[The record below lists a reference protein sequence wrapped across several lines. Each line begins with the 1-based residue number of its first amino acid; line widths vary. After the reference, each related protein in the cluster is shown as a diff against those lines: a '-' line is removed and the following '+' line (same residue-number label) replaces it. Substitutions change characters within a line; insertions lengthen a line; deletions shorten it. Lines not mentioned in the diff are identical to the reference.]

1 LDIGER
7 QFHWSLDVLTFKP
20 RVETFA
26 YRTRI
31 LIGAITINKLCPL
44 KEDMSREL
52 SKGYLIDTGVKPITW
67 DLDEIPIVGQVGQY
81 ANISVGVIYY
91 NQPGKTLKS

>member
-7 QFHWSLDVLTFKP
+7 QFHWSPDVLTFKP
-20 RVETFA
+20 GVETFA

-52 SKGYLIDTGVKPITW
+52 SKAYLTDTGVKPTTW
-67 DLDEIPIVGQVGQY
+67 DLDEIPIVGQVG
-81 ANISVGVIYY
+81 
-91 NQPGKTLKS
+91 